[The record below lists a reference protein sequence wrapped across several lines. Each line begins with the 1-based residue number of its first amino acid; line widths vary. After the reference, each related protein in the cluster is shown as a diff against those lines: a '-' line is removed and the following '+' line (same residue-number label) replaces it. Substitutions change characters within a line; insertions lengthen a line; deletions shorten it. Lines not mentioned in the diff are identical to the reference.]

1 MRNAM
6 LRMVSRNF
14 AEFTCVPNK
23 EKAVEMEMEV
33 RDEMTMASER
43 LQAAACHLEEISA
56 RLAGVQIEA
65 SLERVNAREAELEE
79 RLAAAEATIAAL
91 QAQAST
97 QTHESLQA
105 QGRKTPPAGLLVGK
119 GAVALEA
126 GALDAALESLT
137 IEQRFAVKAGL
148 LRGGLLG

>member
-1 MRNAM
+1 VR
-6 LRMVSRNF
+6 
-14 AEFTCVPNK
+14 AEQG
-23 EKAVEMEMEV
+23 ESSGDGDGSAR
-33 RDEMTMASER
+33 RDDDGKR
-43 LQAAACHLEEISA
+43 AAAGRGQALFEF
-56 RLAGVQIEA
+56 RLARIHTLQR
-65 SLERVNAREAELEE
+65 SLNLHAGKAREAELEE